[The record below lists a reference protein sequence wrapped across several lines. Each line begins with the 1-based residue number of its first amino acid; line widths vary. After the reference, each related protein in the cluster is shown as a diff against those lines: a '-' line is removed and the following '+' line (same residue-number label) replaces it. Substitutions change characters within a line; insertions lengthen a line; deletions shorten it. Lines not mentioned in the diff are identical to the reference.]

1 MAKAFVCLNGISY
14 LANNNIS
21 AFDLLKKQVIEYL
34 LMENINGLKN
44 LSIRVLKI
52 SPNIFHS
59 GIHFA
64 LHKTLPQSDCDKIL
78 EELKNEDVRKALN
91 DALDFLHLL
100 KNIGNDSLGR

>member
-1 MAKAFVCLNGISY
+1 
-14 LANNNIS
+14 
-21 AFDLLKKQVIEYL
+21 
-34 LMENINGLKN
+34 MENINGLKN